1 MTSGFWWVLLAA
13 AAYGVI
19 HSLLASRRAKR
30 LLERWLGESVRR
42 YYRLGFSVLAGLTF
56 LPVLALVWLLPD
68 RRIYAVPAP
77 WSWLTALFQ
86 VASLAGLAYGV
97 LLTGPTRFLGLDLVL
112 DPGRSRRDLV
122 VRGLYRY
129 VRHPLYTCTM
139 LFLWLIPVMT
149 WNLLAFNLGV
159 SAYFIIGSRYEED
172 KLIEEYG
179 QAYVEY
185 RRRTPAFLPRLK
197 RPD

>member
-13 AAYGVI
+13 AAYGAI
-19 HSLLASRRAKR
+19 HSLLASQRVKR
-30 LLERWLGESVRR
+30 SFERWLGEGVRR
-42 YYRLGFSVLAGLTF
+42 YYRLGFSILAGITF
-56 LPVLALVWLLPD
+56 LPVLALVWFLPD
-68 RRIYAVPAP
+68 RRVYAVPVP
-77 WSWLTALFQ
+77 WSALTALLQ
-86 VASLAGLAYGV
+86 LVSLAGLIYGV
-97 LLTGPTRFLGLDLVL
+97 LQTGPTRFLGLDLVL
-112 DPGRSRRDLV
+112 DPGGSRRDLV
-122 VRGLYRY
+122 VRGLYRF

>member
-13 AAYGVI
+13 AAYGAI
-19 HSLLASRRAKR
+19 HSLLASRQARR
-30 LLERWLGESVRR
+30 LLERWLGEGVSR
-42 YYRLGFSVLAGLTF
+42 YYRLGFSILAALTF
-56 LPVLALVWLLPD
+56 LPVLVLVWLLPD
-68 RRIYAVPAP
+68 RRIYAVPSP
-77 WSWLTALFQ
+77 WSALTVLLQ
-86 VASLAGLAYGV
+86 LTSLAGLAYGV
-97 LLTGPTRFLGLDLVL
+97 LQTGPTRFLGLDLIL
-112 DPGRSRRDLV
+112 DPRRSRRDLV
-122 VRGLYRY
+122 VRGLYHY

-139 LFLWLIPVMT
+139 LFLWLMPVMT

-172 KLIEEYG
+172 KLIEEFG

>member
-1 MTSGFWWVLLAA
+1 MTSGFWWVLLAV
-13 AAYGVI
+13 AAYGAI

-30 LLERWLGESVRR
+30 MLEGWLGEGVRR
-42 YYRLGFSVLAGLTF
+42 YYRLGFSILAGLTF

-68 RRIYAVPAP
+68 RWIYAVPPP
-77 WSWLTALFQ
+77 WSALTALLQ
-86 VASLAGLAYGV
+86 LAGLAGLVLGV
-97 LLTGPTRFLGLDLVL
+97 LQTGPTRFLGLDQIL
-112 DPGRSRRDLV
+112 DPLHSRRDMV

-129 VRHPLYTCTM
+129 VRHPLYTCAL
-139 LFLWLIPVMT
+139 LFLWLMPVMT

-185 RRRTPAFLPRLK
+185 RRQTPAFLPRLK